1 MQELSC
7 VRARQC
13 LRTILWTDP
22 ATQLPPELREHLSHC
37 AVCRTTLLLID
48 ALKLTTVPAPIE
60 CAQCQ
65 EDLPAFVER
74 ERAEGPAG
82 AIRAYPS
89 LWWHLWT
96 CQTCLDTYDL
106 AKARPG
112 ASRAPATPPKLVRLL
127 RLARAFLNRAIPA
140 PAPVVA
146 VARGAETGPSIIAE
160 GIAEDSMQ
168 FALSVAPQP
177 NQSWTVVVTVTPAPA
192 GNLLLTLGTGTYRA
206 PFAPDGSA
214 TVENV
219 PAALLSDRAGPDM
232 LVEIEVSDAS

>member
-13 LRTILWTDP
+13 LRALLWTDP
-22 ATQLPPELREHLSHC
+22 ATQLPPELREHLASC

-48 ALKLTTVPAPIE
+48 ALKLSTVPAPIE

-65 EDLPAFVER
+65 DDLVAFVER

-96 CQTCLDTYDL
+96 CETCLATYDRV
-106 AKARPG
+106 KAEHAAG
-112 ASRAPATPPKLVRLL
+112 RAPVAPPAIMRLL
-127 RLARAFLNRAIPA
+127 HLARAFLNRAIPA
-140 PAPVVA
+140 PAAAVA
-146 VARGAETGPSIIAE
+146 VARGAEDGPSIIAE
-160 GIAEDSMQ
+160 GMADSSTQ
-168 FALSVAPQP
+168 FALSVEPQAD
-177 NQSWTVVVTVTPAPA
+177 QSWMVVVTVAPAPV
-192 GNLLLTLGTGTYRA
+192 GDLLLTLGATTFRA

-214 TVENV
+214 TVADV

-232 LVEIEVSDAS
+232 LVEIETAGAS